1 MDEVENSLEIRS
13 PMTVKKR
20 IVPFSDTQGLS
31 PSPVR
36 STKKRKEQALDASPK
51 DDSFEMIDV
60 EKEVQNL
67 FTDPVTH
74 LRSLQP
80 MTSPQQ
86 IENITSDLQNSID
99 EFRSFISSNISRL
112 SEQISQSFTKSSS
125 SNSQSASSDPI
136 VEKETKDDSIERI
149 LKIVT
154 QNNQMLTTLS
164 SEPKQEKS
172 SDALRTEMNQL
183 RATLEAES
191 AKCKKLLTLL
201 DDTIHENDIMG
212 EDLESMRVEL
222 SKRISSEI
230 EYTVLYNGMKE
241 SVEQSEAAMLEYRDH
256 CEKLE
261 EKVQELEKRLQ
272 YLQKPMPECEED
284 EVSLPEE
291 TVEIK
296 QESDVKKL
304 QSMVNTYLFTNQTLI
319 QQVAEWRTRYLQN
332 SNKEWKSEM
341 EKRIHSLE
349 EENSTLKKENEEMRG
364 LLSKTDLTDYQY
376 IEDSSSLAD

>member
-1 MDEVENSLEIRS
+1 
-13 PMTVKKR
+13 
-20 IVPFSDTQGLS
+20 
-31 PSPVR
+31 
-36 STKKRKEQALDASPK
+36 
-51 DDSFEMIDV
+51 
-60 EKEVQNL
+60 
-67 FTDPVTH
+67 
-74 LRSLQP
+74 
-80 MTSPQQ
+80 
-86 IENITSDLQNSID
+86 
-99 EFRSFISSNISRL
+99 
-112 SEQISQSFTKSSS
+112 
-125 SNSQSASSDPI
+125 
-136 VEKETKDDSIERI
+136 
-149 LKIVT
+149 
-154 QNNQMLTTLS
+154 
-164 SEPKQEKS
+164 
-172 SDALRTEMNQL
+172 
-183 RATLEAES
+183 
-191 AKCKKLLTLL
+191 
-201 DDTIHENDIMG
+201 
-212 EDLESMRVEL
+212 
-222 SKRISSEI
+222 
-230 EYTVLYNGMKE
+230 MKE

>member
-1 MDEVENSLEIRS
+1 MNELNFLKTR
-13 PMTVKKR
+13 R

-31 PSPVR
+31 PSPR

-99 EFRSFISSNISRL
+99 EFRSFISSNIVSIYYNSRL

>member
-1 MDEVENSLEIRS
+1 M
-13 PMTVKKR
+13 
-20 IVPFSDTQGLS
+20 
-31 PSPVR
+31 
-36 STKKRKEQALDASPK
+36 
-51 DDSFEMIDV
+51 
-60 EKEVQNL
+60 
-67 FTDPVTH
+67 
-74 LRSLQP
+74 
-80 MTSPQQ
+80 
-86 IENITSDLQNSID
+86 
-99 EFRSFISSNISRL
+99 
-112 SEQISQSFTKSSS
+112 
-125 SNSQSASSDPI
+125 
-136 VEKETKDDSIERI
+136 
-149 LKIVT
+149 
-154 QNNQMLTTLS
+154 
-164 SEPKQEKS
+164 
-172 SDALRTEMNQL
+172 
-183 RATLEAES
+183 
-191 AKCKKLLTLL
+191 
-201 DDTIHENDIMG
+201 
-212 EDLESMRVEL
+212 
-222 SKRISSEI
+222 
-230 EYTVLYNGMKE
+230 
-241 SVEQSEAAMLEYRDH
+241 EYRDH